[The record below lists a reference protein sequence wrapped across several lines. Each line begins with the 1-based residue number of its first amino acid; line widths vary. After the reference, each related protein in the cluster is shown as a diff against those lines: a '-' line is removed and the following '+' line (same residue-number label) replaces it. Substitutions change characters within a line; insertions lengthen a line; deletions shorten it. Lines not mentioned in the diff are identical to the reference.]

1 MYKGSVVELQRN
13 WSHRYRRCLHCYDF
27 VDTWKPHYVGVS
39 CGIKSYLH
47 SSCVMFCTTLRSAEY
62 VDTEGEKPPYYR
74 CETCGNH
81 TTTPYRRT
89 KYGCYC
95 SQECHHDAQQS
106 WMESFL
112 FVPRRK
118 ET

>member
-1 MYKGSVVELQRN
+1 MSKGSVVELQRN
-13 WSHRYRRCLHCYDF
+13 WSHRYRRCLQCYDF
-27 VDTWKPHYVGVS
+27 VDTWKPHYIGVS

-62 VDTEGEKPPYYR
+62 VDTEGEKPPQYR

-95 SQECHHDAQQS
+95 CQECHHDAQQS

-112 FVPRRK
+112 FVPNRK
-118 ET
+118 EA